1 MLTEKLQENM
11 DSSIL
16 VFHPFANISFIVKR
30 VSWFKS
36 SLLLRTQIKYTRE
49 LQFLIKTKGSILI
62 GKYIQQMREGNQAW
76 LGLGF

>member
-1 MLTEKLQENM
+1 ML
-11 DSSIL
+11 
-16 VFHPFANISFIVKR
+16 R

-36 SLLLRTQIKYTRE
+36 SLLLRIKIEYTHKI
-49 LQFLIKTKGSILI
+49 QFLIKTSEALLI